1 MEIKKGAL
9 VFIFS
14 ILFLGAIIPI
24 ANAATVQGSVFDIFL
39 DELDKA
45 VITIDTEPQQT
56 SVSKGGAYSF
66 ELPPG
71 TYTINAIFYGEDTT
85 YEAEEEI
92 KIKKEGNFRIDL
104 ILTPNLDSELLG
116 DDNSEFED
124 LNTDFTLEE
133 ESSGISWGLIIT
145 LIAILLIILYF
156 HLSKSHFIR
165 EIDESELKSENEEEL
180 EKVLKFIK
188 SIGGRATQKDIRK
201 KFPSSE
207 AKISLMITELESKG
221 LVKKIKKG
229 RGNIIILTKEG
240 TKK

>member
-1 MEIKKGAL
+1 MEIKKSVL

-14 ILFLGAIIPI
+14 IIILGALAPI

-45 VITIDTEPQQT
+45 VVTIDTEPQQT
-56 SVSKGGAYSF
+56 SVSRGGVYSF
-66 ELPPG
+66 ELSPG
-71 TYTINAIFYGEDTT
+71 TYTINAVFYGEDTT

-104 ILTPNLDSELLG
+104 ILTPNLDQEILG
-116 DDNSEFED
+116 EDNNEFEE

-133 ESSGISWGLIIT
+133 ERGINWGMIIT
-145 LIAILLIILYF
+145 LIAIMLIILYF

-165 EIDESELKSENEEEL
+165 EVDESELKSENEEEL
-180 EKVLKFIK
+180 ERVLKFLK
-188 SIGGRATQKDIRK
+188 NFGGRATQKDIRK